1 MFVSRTKKVLIG
13 TAMLVLAIVVL
24 LLARNVNAQETGNG
38 LRISPPR
45 IVKSI
50 FPGSSDQFSID
61 VTNVTAGPLAAVV
74 TVDNFTSDDE
84 AGTPQLVV
92 DENFNPPYSIEP
104 FIGEFDNLQLP
115 SGKKV
120 TLDVTVNI
128 PEDASPGAYYGLIR
142 FTAIPDGVEDTS
154 GVALSA
160 SVGTIV
166 LIEVP
171 GDIVEAMSLVE
182 LAAAKDNSPN
192 LSTTGGLFESAP
204 DSVVIRLQ
212 NDGNSF
218 LQPFGRV
225 AIKDWSGNTVYDYEL
240 NDGDPRGNVLPN
252 TIRRF
257 EDSIENI
264 GSFGKY
270 TIEANIGYGDTGGK
284 IITATSTF
292 WVVPWK
298 LILLAITGIAL
309 VVFGGTK
316 GLKMYNERI
325 IDKAKKR

>member
-1 MFVSRTKKVLIG
+1 MFIGRTRKILLVAI
-13 TAMLVLAIVVL
+13 AMAFSVVVL
-24 LLARNVNAQETGNG
+24 LTMKSVNAQEAGNG

-45 IVKSI
+45 VVKSI
-50 FPGSSDQFSID
+50 FPGSSDTFSID
-61 VTNVTAGPLAAVV
+61 VTNVTAGSLVAIV
-74 TVDNFTSDDE
+74 TVDNFTSQDE

-92 DENFNPPYSIEP
+92 DEDFNPPYSIEP
-104 FIGEFDNLQLP
+104 FIGEFENLKLP
-115 SGKKV
+115 PGVKT
-120 TLDVTVNI
+120 TLDVTVDI
-128 PEDASPGAYYGLIR
+128 PTDASPGAYYGLIR
-142 FTAIPDGVEDTS
+142 FTAVPDGVEDTS

-166 LIEVP
+166 LLEVP

-182 LAAAKDNSPN
+182 LAAAKGQPGN
-192 LSTTGGLFESAP
+192 TATGSLFENAP
-204 DSVVIRLQ
+204 DSVVVRLQ

-225 AIKDWSGNTVYDYEL
+225 AIKDWSGNTVYEYEL

-257 EDSIENI
+257 EDPIENI
-264 GSFGKY
+264 GSFGRY
-270 TIEANIGYGDTGGK
+270 TIETNIGYGDGGGQ

-298 LILLAITGIAL
+298 LILLGVAVVGL
-309 VVFGGTK
+309 LVFGGTK
-316 GLKMYNERI
+316 GIKMYNERVI
-325 IDKAKKR
+325 EKAKKR